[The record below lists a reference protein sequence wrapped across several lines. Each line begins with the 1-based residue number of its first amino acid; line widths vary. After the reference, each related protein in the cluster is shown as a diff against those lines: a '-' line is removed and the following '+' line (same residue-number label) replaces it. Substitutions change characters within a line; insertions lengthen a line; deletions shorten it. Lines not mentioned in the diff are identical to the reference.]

1 MNLNVLVSPV
11 RRYAVGS
18 TVTALALLSPV
29 VAFLMLITAEAL
41 ISLLLVAGPSAIF
54 VVAAGAIALV
64 LSRNLW
70 RRARDQRLE
79 TP

>member
-11 RRYAVGS
+11 RRYAIGS

-41 ISLLLVAGPSAIF
+41 ISLLLMDGPSAIF
-54 VVAAGAIALV
+54 PFAACAIALV
-64 LSRNLW
+64 LSRNRW
-70 RRARDQRLE
+70 RRARDPGHQSL
-79 TP
+79 